1 MDRLIWIPVIIVWA
15 AIGFILFVPYV
26 WLAGGVHD
34 TTLFTVMMLVAPAV
48 ILAFVVLIYLAR
60 KFSTSRKEK
69 RQFLAAFWILLT
81 IVNLPIVARFISIGL
96 RALNYVSVADFVF
109 KYRFWSITV
118 AIIIVVLVIMI
129 RTHKL
134 LEKLGKKPELQN

>member
-48 ILAFVVLIYLAR
+48 MLAFVVLIYLGR
-60 KFSTSRKEK
+60 KSSTSRKEK

-109 KYRFWSITV
+109 KYRFWSIPV
-118 AIIIVVLVIMI
+118 AIVVVVLMTMI
-129 RTHKL
+129 GTCKL